1 VLRLDAP
8 TKPGTY
14 TLTVS
19 ERGHVD
25 RARVVVK

>member
-1 VLRLDAP
+1 VLRLTAP
-8 TKPGTY
+8 TKRGTY
-14 TLTVS
+14 TLTVT